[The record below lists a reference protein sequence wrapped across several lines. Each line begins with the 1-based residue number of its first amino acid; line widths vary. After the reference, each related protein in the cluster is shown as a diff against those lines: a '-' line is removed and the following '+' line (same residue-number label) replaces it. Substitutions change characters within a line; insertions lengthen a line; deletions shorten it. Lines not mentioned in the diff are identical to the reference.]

1 MCHYKHM
8 IMRAIMQESARLMAA
23 ALPVAYEALALGE
36 RIFKPAPALQLFP
49 LYLLVAQAGLSTTCS
64 VIICLSSCHQTV
76 ACLAC
81 AT

>member
-1 MCHYKHM
+1 M
-8 IMRAIMQESARLMAA
+8 IMRAIMQESARLMASGDYDA